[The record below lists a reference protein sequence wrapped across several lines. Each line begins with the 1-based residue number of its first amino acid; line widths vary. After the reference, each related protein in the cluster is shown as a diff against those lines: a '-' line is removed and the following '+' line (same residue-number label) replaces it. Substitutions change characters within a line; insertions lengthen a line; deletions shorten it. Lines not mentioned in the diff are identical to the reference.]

1 MDFETFKE
9 EVRGDIEKA
18 LYERTGTEHSVGIH
32 TVEKMNET
40 YEALTI
46 KPENSDIGVNINA
59 NELFRAYSDGMDYN
73 RLVDGAVNKARD
85 ALEISPNFNIEAF
98 KDYDKMKETLAM
110 EVVSAERNAELL
122 TTVPHKDMEDM
133 AVVYRFVISTGVG
146 ESGSVLV
153 TNKMLDQYGITP
165 EQLHA
170 DAMKNAP
177 EVRPMEIKGMGE
189 VLAEQM
195 GIENAEMLGFA
206 IPPEQDQMLVASVKG
221 NVHGAG
227 VLAYEDFMEKASDR
241 VGGEILGLRWEDID
255 FENTTISINHSLVY
269 YKDEETGK
277 CAMKIHLPKTES
289 GIRIIPMLEIVEEA
303 LEMAKDEQEFEGA
316 EQPVVDGMTGF
327 VFLNKFGDVLNQ
339 QSVNRAI
346 KRILEYYNYEEDLAA
361 TKEGREPVLLPHFSA
376 HVLRHTFATRLC
388 RVCTNLKVIQYIMG
402 HKSIETTMDVYAE
415 ATGDKNKEVFEILSE
430 ALADLF

>member
-1 MDFETFKE
+1 MASRKDSKGRMLKKGEFVRKSDGRYVYNYTDPLGRRKFIYDNDLPGLRKKEEGLLKDQLDGLDTVARSLATLNSTFDRYISLKCNLRGTTKSGYLYTYDHFVRETFGMKKIADIRFSDVLQFYLYLVNE
-9 EVRGDIEKA
+9 KGLAMGTLDSVHCVLHPTFQLAVRDDILRKNPSDGVMSEVTK
-18 LYERTGTEHSVGIH
+18 RTGKHRGTRH
-32 TVEKMNET
+32 
-40 YEALTI
+40 ALTEEQQ
-46 KPENSDIGVNINA
+46 KAFMGYVA
-59 NELFRAYSDGMDYN
+59 NHP
-73 RLVDGAVNKARD
+73 V
-85 ALEISPNFNIEAF
+85 FNHWWP
-98 KDYDKMKETLAM
+98 
-110 EVVSAERNAELL
+110 LL
-122 TTVPHKDMEDM
+122 TVLLG
-133 AVVYRFVISTGVG
+133 TGG
-146 ESGSVLV
+146 R
-153 TNKMLDQYGITP
+153 I
-165 EQLHA
+165 
-170 DAMKNAP
+170 
-177 EVRPMEIKGMGE
+177 
-189 VLAEQM
+189 
-195 GIENAEMLGFA
+195 
-206 IPPEQDQMLVASVKG
+206 
-221 NVHGAG
+221 
-227 VLAYEDFMEKASDR
+227 
-241 VGGEILGLRWEDID
+241 GEILGLRWEDID
-255 FENTTISINHSLVY
+255 FENKTISINHSLVY

-361 TKEGREPVLLPHFSA
+361 TEEGREPVLLPHFSA